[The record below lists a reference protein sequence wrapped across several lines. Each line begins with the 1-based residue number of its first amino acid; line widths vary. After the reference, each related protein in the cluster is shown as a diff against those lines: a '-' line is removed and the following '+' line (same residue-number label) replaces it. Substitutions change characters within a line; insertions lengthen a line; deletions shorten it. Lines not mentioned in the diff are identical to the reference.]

1 MRPDKWPKKDV
12 VEVALESELRDVTS
26 VGVPIHK
33 FIRKYFPKWEYPK
46 ASITFGSII
55 SWEEKDFAS
64 YVDEIF
70 TLKDQTKL
78 SLNFLSD
85 GLTKPQQTE
94 KEKDRS
100 RPDFFQYEEN
110 HSQIGSPSLAKEV
123 NRQQIRVIWSTQSQS
138 LRCAKSVS
146 VWEAKNSYNCV
157 FLSAKPSAIT
167 WGSFY

>member
-1 MRPDKWPKKDV
+1 MRPDKCPKKDV

-46 ASITFGSII
+46 ASSTFGSII

-70 TLKDQTKL
+70 TLKDQTKP

-85 GLTKPQQTE
+85 GLTKPQQT
-94 KEKDRS
+94 KKRKNGVDRAFS
-100 RPDFFQYEEN
+100 CMRE
-110 HSQIGSPSLAKEV
+110 
-123 NRQQIRVIWSTQSQS
+123 
-138 LRCAKSVS
+138 
-146 VWEAKNSYNCV
+146 
-157 FLSAKPSAIT
+157 IT
-167 WGSFY
+167 VKLDLPP